1 MYIKPEININKFNCE
16 NVVAT
21 ASSVMQQW
29 QEKTENAQARTI
41 SYNDLKEIKVEF

>member
-21 ASSVMQQW
+21 VSSVMQQW
-29 QEKTENAQARTI
+29 QEQTDNAKVRSI
-41 SYNDLKEIKVEF
+41 DYNDLKEISIGL